1 MCITFI
7 IDELR
12 CLINYLGDKYALV
25 VKLGLDHIFIEGFGV
40 ELVTRPAFDG
50 VGQVADDH
58 VVLLLAVLQL
68 LPVMCTFD

>member
-1 MCITFI
+1 MCITLI

-12 CLINYLGDKYALV
+12 CLINYLGDKYPLV
-25 VKLGLDHIFIEGFGV
+25 VELGLDHIFIEGFGV
-40 ELVTRPAFDG
+40 ELVTRPALDG
-50 VGQVADDH
+50 VSEVADDH